1 VDLEAAS
8 ALRARAVEE
17 HNGGHPLRALRLLD
31 RARRGLISA
40 VSQSDDP
47 RALALDA
54 AIWITRALPEAE
66 VHGVE
71 RGLACLEEARRRAD
85 ELNDP
90 ALLVRIHSQT
100 AAVAMRAGSLDTA
113 LSELGCAERLIEHA
127 DRNDHFAILLNSG
140 SLRLFRGELSGTRR
154 LLNRAL
160 DFARDSGEPDWVF
173 KAAHNLGYAEFL
185 AGNLPLA
192 LGLMAEADA
201 VDVEVSRGVALLD
214 RARVLAESGL
224 IREADDSLARAAKL
238 FSAERVA
245 QDLGETELERARCA
259 LAMNDVRRA
268 RRLAAAAR
276 DRFRRRGNEPWRRS
290 AELVLLQ
297 ADLTDG
303 RPGSRLI
310 PPARRLREELRGA
323 GLRLSARIAALIAA
337 EAHLSAGNVDGA
349 ASELADIGPMRRD
362 DPITGRMHSHYVHA
376 RVDAAGGRTAA
387 ASRRIRHALDEL
399 ARYQASFGSIDL
411 RAASAVHGRRLAE
424 LDISL
429 ALQRGRVASVFAAVE
444 RARAVSSRLP
454 AVRRPDDPDA
464 AELRA
469 ELRQVLE
476 SLRAVEQDKAASEP
490 LLRKRRDLERQI
502 VGRSWT
508 VSGSGSVT
516 RPASLDKIRARLADG
531 GRAMVT
537 YVQAGGGLSAVV
549 IGQRLRVHDLGPSA
563 PVIEFVRRA
572 RADLDVLA
580 HPRLPGGI
588 RNAVRSSLQRSLRE
602 LDAALIEALD
612 IDGPLVL
619 VSTGVLGQLPWAS
632 LPSLRGRSLVV
643 APSATKWLGSTS
655 VQPSGPVA
663 VAALAGPDLGRGDA
677 EAASVGAAWPAAQ
690 VVSGAQATTVALTE
704 AMRSATVLHV
714 AAHGVHQPENPLF
727 SSVRMVDGPVFAHEL
742 DQKAHAPEHVVLSAC
757 EVGLATVRPGD
768 EALGLASVLLHL
780 GTRSVI
786 AGVARVGDEVAEQTM
801 ATYHSKLAA
810 GSDSSV
816 ALAEA
821 LAEVDADVTPPF
833 VNFGAAWAVNHPGD
847 LERGSPVT

>member
-1 VDLEAAS
+1 M
-8 ALRARAVEE
+8 
-17 HNGGHPLRALRLLD
+17 RALRLLD
-31 RARRGLISA
+31 RARTLLNSA
-40 VSQSDDP
+40 GDPSAADP
-47 RALALDA
+47 RVRALDA
-54 AIWITRALPEAE
+54 AMWITQALPEAE

-71 RGLACLEEARRRAD
+71 RGMACLDEARRRAD
-85 ELNDP
+85 GLNNS
-90 ALLVRIHSQT
+90 ALLVRIHSQA
-100 AAVAMRAGSLDTA
+100 AAVAMRAGSLDVA
-113 LSELGCAERLIEHA
+113 LAELGHAEQLIEHA
-127 DRNDHFAILLNSG
+127 DPNDQFAILLNSG
-140 SLRLFRGELSGTRR
+140 SLRLFRGELAGTRR

-160 DFARDSGEPDWVF
+160 DHARRAGKSEWVF

-185 AGNLPLA
+185 AGNLPAA
-192 LGLMAEADA
+192 LGLMAEADEA
-201 VDVEVSRGVALLD
+201 DVEVSRGVALLD

-224 IREADDSLARAAKL
+224 TREADDSLARAGKL
-238 FSAERVA
+238 FAAERVA

-268 RRLAAAAR
+268 RRLAGAAR

-297 ADLTDG
+297 ADLADG

-310 PPARRLREELRGA
+310 PPARRLRAELRA
-323 GLRLSARIAALIAA
+323 EGLRLQARTAALIAA
-337 EAHLSAGNVDGA
+337 EAQLAARNVDA
-349 ASELADIGPMRRD
+349 AATELADIGPSRRD

-376 RVDAAGGRTAA
+376 RVDSARGEARA

-411 RAASAVHGRRLAE
+411 RTASAVHGRRLAE

-429 ALQRGRVASVFAAVE
+429 ALQSGRAASVFAAAE

-454 AVRRPDDPDA
+454 AVRPPDDPVA
-464 AELRA
+464 ADLLA

-476 SLRAVEQDKAASEP
+476 SLRGVEQDKAASDP
-490 LLRKRRDLERQI
+490 LLRKRRALERQI
-502 VGRSWT
+502 VARSWT
-508 VSGSGSVT
+508 ISGSGSVA
-516 RPASLDKIRARLADG
+516 RPASMDDVRTRLADR
-531 GRAMVT
+531 GRTMIT
-537 YVQAGGGLSAVV
+537 YVQAGADLSAVV
-549 IGQRLRVHDLGPSA
+549 VGRRARVLDLGPSA
-563 PVIEFVRRA
+563 PVIECVRRA

-588 RNAVRSSLQRSLRE
+588 RAAVQSSLQRSLRE
-602 LDAALIEALD
+602 LDTALVAPLHA
-612 IDGPLVL
+612 DGPLVL

-632 LPSLRGRSLVV
+632 LPSLRRRPLVV
-643 APSATKWLGSTS
+643 APSASKWLDSTA
-655 VQPSGPVA
+655 VQPRGRID
-663 VAALAGPDLGRGDA
+663 VAALAGPDLGRGEA
-677 EAASVGAAWPAAQ
+677 EAVAVGAAWPNSR
-690 VVSGAQATTVALTE
+690 VVAGADATTRALTE
-704 AMRSATVLHV
+704 AMHSVSVLHI

-757 EVGLATVRPGD
+757 EVGLATIRPGD

-801 ATYHSKLAA
+801 ASYHAKLAA
-810 GSDSSV
+810 GADSSV

-833 VNFGAAWAVNHPGD
+833 VNFGAAW
-847 LERGSPVT
+847 STT